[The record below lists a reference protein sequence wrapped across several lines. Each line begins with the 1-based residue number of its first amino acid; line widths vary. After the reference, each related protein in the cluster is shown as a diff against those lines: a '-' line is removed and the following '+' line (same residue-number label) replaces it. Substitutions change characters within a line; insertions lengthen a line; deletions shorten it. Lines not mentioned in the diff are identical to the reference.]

1 MRKCLLY
8 RSLLLIFIILL
19 CVACKKREDDT
30 IVLAVESD
38 FMQYEDENIQAYTV
52 DEEGSLYIVGM
63 AKTNCNHGTDAASA
77 VEHSKCLN
85 TIYLYKYDLEGN
97 MVFSH
102 DFDDSIFLIDG
113 IAVNENK
120 IFLTVPSSNDQGT
133 CLSLY
138 VYHMDT
144 DIMEHL
150 YDFNAFEY
158 AKQIIYLENR
168 IYILGQNHFMRLG
181 DSNDFKGAYKSKG
194 EKLVYYSFEDNKG
207 YDIGVNIPISM
218 SPCDDGTLLI
228 NSYLD
233 NEGYCL
239 LKYDS
244 KIDSIKVVASFD
256 TGLFQYFA
264 SCGNGN
270 KLIYISHMNLRGL
283 VISDIKSTEVEAEI
297 YSDATTFNFGIYH
310 VKGQVYCMT
319 KSRAIVRITLDKYCK
334 ENPVIKYI
342 SPENQVGEPFGCG
355 YSMKRSE
362 LEEDKFA
369 LKLLSQDKDYDLCFM
384 NTSSSFSYNIRKNG
398 VFYPLNNVEG
408 IGAYLDSCF
417 PYVKEV
423 AINEN
428 GDIWMLPIGVDIP
441 GLVVNKEVVAK
452 ENIGL
457 KNNMTYEEFYQ
468 VQDKMTQELYQKAD
482 CSPFLLYQSFFAQFF
497 NKQTGLD
504 YNLLRSKMKLFH
516 KYDSRLPYGNSFYP
530 DDEFLYDYCKSAFF
544 YEVTLN
550 LTTQERN
557 LEVYA
562 MPKLNATDKNI
573 GTCSFLAVN
582 PNSKNLKE
590 TLAYLADLISYTMEQ
605 DKIPLHFKQPVKEE
619 GTLRQSIYD
628 LYKNGEI
635 TFYMD
640 RDVYVDGFFDVVEN
654 GADIEEY
661 IKETK
666 RKLDKYLNE

>member
-1 MRKCLLY
+1 
-8 RSLLLIFIILL
+8 
-19 CVACKKREDDT
+19 
-30 IVLAVESD
+30 
-38 FMQYEDENIQAYTV
+38 
-52 DEEGSLYIVGM
+52 
-63 AKTNCNHGTDAASA
+63 
-77 VEHSKCLN
+77 
-85 TIYLYKYDLEGN
+85 
-97 MVFSH
+97 
-102 DFDDSIFLIDG
+102 
-113 IAVNENK
+113 
-120 IFLTVPSSNDQGT
+120 
-133 CLSLY
+133 
-138 VYHMDT
+138 MDT
-144 DIMEHL
+144 DIIEHL
-150 YDFNAFEY
+150 YDLNAFEY
-158 AKQIIYLENR
+158 AKQMVCLENR
-168 IYILGQNHFMRLG
+168 IYILGFNNYVRFD
-181 DSNDFKGAYKSKG
+181 DSKVFQEAYKSKG
-194 EKLVYYSFEDNKG
+194 EKLVYYNIEDKKG
-207 YDIGVNIPISM
+207 YVIGFNIPISM
-218 SPCDDGTLLI
+218 SACDDGTLLI

-244 KIDSIKVVASFD
+244 KKDTMEVVASFD

-264 SCGNGN
+264 TFDKGN
-270 KLIYISHMNLRGL
+270 KLIYITNSNSRGL
-283 VISDIKSTEVEAEI
+283 VLSDIKSINEQAEI
-297 YSDATTFNFGIYH
+297 YSDATVFHFGIYY

-319 KSRAIVRITLDKYCK
+319 NTRAIVRFTLDKVHK
-334 ENPVIKYI
+334 ENPVIQYI
-342 SPENQVGEPFGCG
+342 SPKYQDNEPYGYG

-362 LEEDKFA
+362 LEDDKFA

-384 NTSSSFSYNIRKNG
+384 NTSSSFGYNIRKNG

-408 IGAYLDSCF
+408 IKEYLDSCF

-441 GLVVNKEVVAK
+441 GLVVNKEVLAK

-468 VQDKMTQELYQKAD
+468 VQEKMTKELYQKAS
-482 CSPFLLYQSFFAQFF
+482 CSSYVIYSSFFAQYF
-497 NKQTGLD
+497 NQQTDLD
-504 YNLLRSKMKLFH
+504 YKVLRDKLPLFC
-516 KYDSRLPYGNSFYP
+516 KYNSRLPYGKYINLN
-530 DDEFLYDYCKSAFF
+530 DEFLYDYCNSSS
-544 YEVTLN
+544 YYQIILN
-550 LTTQERN
+550 QTKEDIN
-557 LEVYA
+557 LDVYP

-590 TLAYLADLISYTMEQ
+590 TLAYLADWISYTMEQ
-605 DKIPLHFKQPVKEE
+605 DKIPLHFKQPVQEE
-619 GTLRQSIYD
+619 ETLRQSIYD

-640 RDVYVDGFFDVVEN
+640 RDAYVDGFIDVVEN